1 VDFELSESDR
11 ELGEGVRRLC
21 EGVFPLEQIRA
32 LESTERVIDRKG
44 WRQLGEAGVFHL
56 RLPEEAGG
64 VDIQPGSIARRAGD
78 RLPASYINFYV
89 ANKYVV
95 MPLYDKRW
103 DSAARA
109 TLRRLFPTR
118 EVVGVETRE
127 VLLGG
132 GNIHCITQQVPA
144 VAGNGSR

>member
-1 VDFELSESDR
+1 MT
-11 ELGEGVRRLC
+11 
-21 EGVFPLEQIRA
+21 A
-32 LESTERVIDRKG
+32 
-44 WRQLGEAGVFHL
+44 
-56 RLPEEAGG
+56 EEAGG
-64 VDIQPGSIARRAGD
+64 VDAQAGSIARRAGD

-89 ANKYVV
+89 ANKRVV

-103 DSAARA
+103 DGAARA
-109 TLRRLFPTR
+109 SLRRLFPTR

-144 VAGNGSR
+144 PARAAPASRRAGPPARPEPTARAASRGK